1 MRAPQTHSHSQES
14 ACSAGGH
21 RYSGQSAAA
30 VPLTRRAAALQT
42 YSSQLVDPL
51 TSATYGAFSTKRP
64 ATVSEGS
71 RRSRRSKGSRGSR
84 SSRGLAER
92 HPNRPHSVSGSR
104 SSGDSFFDKPSSRG
118 SDPTGLLDGC
128 VPLAAAAAALC
139 KAEQLRA
146 VAEWCAARGQGG
158 AEQLPALAVAGGEQP
173 HLRPQLHLRR

>member
-1 MRAPQTHSHSQES
+1 MCAPQTHSHSQES

-30 VPLTRRAAALQT
+30 RLPLTRRAAALQT

-84 SSRGLAER
+84 SGLAER

-128 VPLAAAAAALC
+128 VPLAAAARALC
-139 KAEQLRA
+139 KAEQLS
-146 VAEWCAARGQGG
+146 GG
-158 AEQLPALAVAGGEQP
+158 C
-173 HLRPQLHLRR
+173 

>member
-1 MRAPQTHSHSQES
+1 MAPPPVPMDAYTCLHDPYTVAKTEAYGKQVRVQTHSHSQES

-30 VPLTRRAAALQT
+30 RLPLTRRAAALQT

-128 VPLAAAAAALC
+128 VPLAAAARALC
-139 KAEQLRA
+139 KAEQLS
-146 VAEWCAARGQGG
+146 GG
-158 AEQLPALAVAGGEQP
+158 C
-173 HLRPQLHLRR
+173 